1 MVWIWISSWKSKIKP
16 SSYKRPRNFYWQ
28 ENPTIVSSFVYCST
42 LEIYLWIL
50 HIKTRFAFISL
61 FFSALSLINSL
72 IAFPFTRSF
81 LLLVGLLSAHSDI
94 FLYIP
99 RVFTDQFSGCLHCP
113 GEVTL
118 VGGILLLIRTI
129 DYMSIFFYHDL
140 FQSRWVSFCPS
151 LNTRFLHTLTL
162 DLSRSKIIRSCK
174 VHRI

>member
-28 ENPTIVSSFVYCST
+28 ENPTIISSFVYCST
-42 LEIYLWIL
+42 LEIYLCIL

-72 IAFPFTRSF
+72 IAFPFPRSF
-81 LLLVGLLSAHSDI
+81 LLLVRLLSAHSDI

-99 RVFTDQFSGCLHCP
+99 RVFTDQFSGCLHFP

-129 DYMSIFFYHDL
+129 DYTSIFFL
-140 FQSRWVSFCPS
+140 SWFISKS
-151 LNTRFLHTLTL
+151 LGVV
-162 DLSRSKIIRSCK
+162 LSIFKYAISSHINAWPIAIKDYPQL
-174 VHRI
+174 